1 MSPRATAA
9 VARRVLRQLRR
20 DPRTVALLV
29 VVPSALVAL
38 LWWVYSARPGPNMLD
53 SMGPALIAF
62 LPSTMMF
69 IVTSVTMLRE
79 RTFGTLERML
89 AMPTGKADI
98 LLGYALALA
107 LVCVLQAGAVIAVA
121 VYALGM
127 EVGGPTWALLVVAL
141 ADSFLGTALGLALSA
156 LARTEFQAVQFMP
169 ALVAPQLVLSG
180 VFVPRDAM
188 PPVAEAVS
196 TVLPLTY
203 GVEAMQ
209 GVQAGAAGRVASGTW
224 GDVGIVVGI
233 AVGVLLLGTLTLRR
247 RTA

>member
-53 SMGPALIAF
+53 TMGPALIAF
-62 LPSTMMF
+62 LPFTMMF

-79 RTFGTLERML
+79 RTSGTLERML

-107 LVCVLQAGAVIAVA
+107 VVCVLQAGAVIAVA

-141 ADSFLGTALGLALSA
+141 ADSPRS
-156 LARTEFQAVQFMP
+156 P
-169 ALVAPQLVLSG
+169 APSSR
-180 VFVPRDAM
+180 PC
-188 PPVAEAVS
+188 S
-196 TVLPLTY
+196 
-203 GVEAMQ
+203 
-209 GVQAGAAGRVASGTW
+209 SC
-224 GDVGIVVGI
+224 
-233 AVGVLLLGTLTLRR
+233 RR
-247 RTA
+247 SSRRSSSSPGCSSRATRCRRSRRPSRPSSR

>member
-53 SMGPALIAF
+53 TMG
-62 LPSTMMF
+62 F

-79 RTFGTLERML
+79 RTSGTLERML

-107 LVCVLQAGAVIAVA
+107 VVCVLQAGAVIAVA

-169 ALVAPQLVLSG
+169 ALVAPQLFLSG

-188 PPVAEAVS
+188 PPVAEAIS

-209 GVQAGAAGRVASGTW
+209 GVQAGAVGRVASGTW